1 MKDNYSNK
9 NIDEIIKESMKI
21 EDKPT
26 VALNNKLKARI
37 YQQEAVIR
45 TQQQTRKLSLWYLP
59 MLVNVVIFL
68 LLAVVSVMTIQK
80 IYLSY
85 FVAGVCVYIGIAGVF
100 LTIVGV
106 KRTNMK
112 ENLTIY
118 IKKRGVFA

>member
-21 EDKPT
+21 KDKPT
-26 VALNNKLKARI
+26 GALNKKLKARI
-37 YQQEAVIR
+37 CRQEAVIR

-68 LLAVVSVMTIQK
+68 LLAVVSVMTIQN

>member
-21 EDKPT
+21 KDKPT

-68 LLAVVSVMTIQK
+68 LLAVVSVMTIQN

>member
-21 EDKPT
+21 KDKPT
-26 VALNNKLKARI
+26 VALNNKLKATI

-68 LLAVVSVMTIQK
+68 LLAVVSVMTIQN

>member
-21 EDKPT
+21 KDKPT
-26 VALNNKLKARI
+26 VALNNKLKATI

-68 LLAVVSVMTIQK
+68 LLAVVSVMTIQN

-106 KRTNMK
+106 K
-112 ENLTIY
+112 EQI
-118 IKKRGVFA
+118 

>member
-68 LLAVVSVMTIQK
+68 LLAVVSVMTIQN

>member
-21 EDKPT
+21 EDKPI

-68 LLAVVSVMTIQK
+68 LLAVVSVMTIQN